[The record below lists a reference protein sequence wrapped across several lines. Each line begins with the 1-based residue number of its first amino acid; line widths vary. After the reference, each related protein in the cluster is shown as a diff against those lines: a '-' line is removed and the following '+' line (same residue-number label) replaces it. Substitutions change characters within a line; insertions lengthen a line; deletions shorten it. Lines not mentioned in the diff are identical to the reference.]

1 MLPTTGGR
9 SACRASAPNGMASAP
24 VKEVSTKRR
33 RSMRGSPPERV
44 RSNGWLGVI
53 FVHALL
59 LSHPALVDS
68 LPGSVRTDH
77 CKPGVEPQEGQGM
90 SSLAPHSSEKLTLAR
105 LSNGIAGKALAET
118 LHSSSGRNTG
128 TDGT

>member
-24 VKEVSTKRR
+24 VKEVSRKRR

-77 CKPGVEPQEGQGM
+77 CKPGIEPGHELRV
-90 SSLAPHSSEKLTLAR
+90 LALWHGDRYWQLQKHTA
-105 LSNGIAGKALAET
+105 
-118 LHSSSGRNTG
+118 
-128 TDGT
+128 